1 MKKIWNKWYVRY
13 PFFFCVT
20 VVIAFALLLSAALLP
35 QDNVDAN
42 VLDSAEKMLVEGTYP
57 IMGDRNVGSSL
68 DNFTDAIMLM
78 QSKSMSR
85 RGLRSTL
92 SNPMYIDESGDPVQS
107 LYAYASDPDVEI
119 NNHYYRYWMGFR
131 AIVRLLL
138 VFMDYYQIRRYVAFL
153 FLLLFSILLCQIS
166 RTLNQKTALAFA
178 LSIILV
184 KPDVICNSLQY
195 SCCYFIAFSA
205 MLLVPWVSENPKYEK
220 LFFMEVGMITMY
232 FDFYTTPI
240 LTFGMPMVYLYLLKA
255 SKEEAISGKRILQNG
270 IVWLVSYVLMWLAK
284 LTLTTLL
291 TTYNGLE
298 NGIGS
303 LKYNLN
309 ERNQVSAN
317 LLLRS
322 IDAFERVLRPV
333 FPDTIDKRCALVVL
347 AVLVILIIIAAYR
360 GKIAFDKCKKYVSIY
375 VISLFP
381 LIWYVASARPL
392 QNHFIFQYRSV
403 AVIFWVI
410 GAYLCLIGNHPK
422 SSVSL
427 KN

>member
-20 VVIAFALLLSAALLP
+20 VVIAFALLLSVALLP

-195 SCCYFIAFSA
+195 SCCYFIAFLA

-360 GKIAFDKCKKYVSIY
+360 GRIAFDKCKKYVSIY

-403 AVIFWVI
+403 PVIFWVI

>member
-333 FPDTIDKRCALVVL
+333 FPNTIDKRCALVVL

-360 GKIAFDKCKKYVSIY
+360 GRIAFDKCKKYVSIY